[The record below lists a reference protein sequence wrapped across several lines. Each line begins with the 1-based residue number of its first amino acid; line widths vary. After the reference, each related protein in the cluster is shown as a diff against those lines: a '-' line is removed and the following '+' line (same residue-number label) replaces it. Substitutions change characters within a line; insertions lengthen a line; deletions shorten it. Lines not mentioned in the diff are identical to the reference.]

1 MDITTF
7 VAQFLGYFL
16 VLVGGGMLLKRKTVE
31 AAIKNAVKN
40 KGTLYIVGVGEIA
53 LGLLLILA
61 HSSWVTLTDKAISAL
76 SWFLLVEGLFFMVAS
91 QKQVR
96 GILKFIHLDMVY
108 YSISLAYVV
117 VGAVLVFGM

>member
-7 VAQFLGYFL
+7 IAQFLGYFL

-31 AAIKNAVKN
+31 ESIRNVIKN
-40 KGTLYIVGVGEIA
+40 KGSLYLIGVLEIGA
-53 LGLLLILA
+53 GLLLVLS
-61 HSSWVTLTDKAISAL
+61 HSSWVTLTDKAVSLL
-76 SWFLLVEGLFFMVAS
+76 SWFLLIEGVFFMLAS

-96 GILKFIHLDMVY
+96 GIIKFIHLDMVY

-117 VGAVLVFGM
+117 VGAVLVLGM